1 MPFQQQPTQVFRAPA
16 QLDKGREEIH
26 ALYSIC
32 SIADQTE
39 KLKRLDSLHEDWF
52 TSDATRAIY
61 KRMRASR
68 SQTGEVPTFVS
79 LAEDTSLPP
88 ASQEIARILQQ
99 SGANYNM
106 NTADWSAFTD
116 MLRNNFTLLQY
127 WKMHCDMASRLRELN
142 PSLLGEIGSIVAS
155 YQETISKQVARRKK
169 PVRMGAGA
177 TDNQELLNKV
187 LNPNRDEDR
196 IKMGFREFDTRT
208 GGLLR
213 GNVMLIMSKFGGGKS
228 ALALTAGVNMAKNG
242 YHGAYISFELGDE
255 ELFERFL
262 TNISG
267 VDGNN
272 IRLGGEHLSEG
283 DRSRIQSQYASFN
296 EGEGSLTLICPNTI
310 SSGGWDIND
319 TLHIIEGCGYDFVI
333 FDYLGLIQY
342 HKLEGISSSREDQIL
357 SDMARKIK
365 IHAESHAYAAL
376 VLHQMTDEGKIANA
390 RAIGAHVDFIWKWE
404 VKEEDRD
411 RGWVTVTQDKARS
424 APVYDM
430 IFTLAFNFMQ
440 MQNVREPPTVDFGQS
455 QGPHSHQQGP
465 TRPSPLTMDI
475 TNFH

>member
-1 MPFQQQPTQVFRAPA
+1 MPLAQQPRQIIRAPKN
-16 QLDKGREEIH
+16 LDKSREELR

-32 SIADQTE
+32 SMEDPGE

-52 TSDATRAIY
+52 SSDAVKALYRRVRT
-61 KRMRASR
+61 SR
-68 SQTGEVPTFVS
+68 SQTGEVPTFAS

-88 ASQEIARILQQ
+88 ESQEIARVIQR
-99 SGANYNM
+99 SGAQYSM
-106 NTADWSAFTD
+106 NGADWANFTE
-116 MLRNNFTLLQY
+116 MLRNNFKLLQY
-127 WKMHCDMASRLRELN
+127 WQMHLEVTDRLQQLD
-142 PSLLGEIGSIVAS
+142 PSLLGAIETTIAS
-155 YQETISKQVARRKK
+155 YQANIAKHVSQRKN
-169 PVRMGAGA
+169 PIRMGSGA
-177 TDNQELLNKV
+177 TDNQALLAGI
-187 LNPNRDEDR
+187 LNPHRAENR

-213 GNVMLIMSKFGGGKS
+213 GNVMLIMSKYGGGKS

-255 ELFERFL
+255 ELFERFI
-262 TNISG
+262 TNVSG

-272 IRLGGEHLSEG
+272 IRLGGEHLS
-283 DRSRIQSQYASFN
+283 DSDKARIQTQYASFN

-342 HKLEGISSSREDQIL
+342 HKLEGISSAREDQIL

-365 IHAESHAYAAL
+365 IHAESHQYAAL

-390 RAIGAHVDFIWKWE
+390 RSIGAHVDFIWKWE

-411 RGWVTVTQDKARS
+411 RGWVTISQDKARG

-440 MQNVREPPTVDFGQS
+440 MQNVREPPTVDFGQA
-455 QGPHSHQQGP
+455 QGPHSHQAGP
-465 TRPSPLTMDI
+465 TRPSPLAMDI
-475 TNFH
+475 TQFQ